1 MTLHPAP
8 LSLNDALF
16 LDFDGTL
23 APIQDDASDVSLPKG
38 GAEVILSVSKKLGGA
53 LALISGRG
61 LQDLSARVPKQV
73 WRFGNH
79 GLFTAEPGRKA
90 LAPTSFLPDDFASGL
105 TELVTTL
112 KGVEM
117 ETKGPV
123 VAIHY
128 RKAPDAETALREK
141 LPSLAASFPDY
152 SLQEGKCIF
161 EIKPKGANKGECLRK
176 AMTTPPFKERR
187 PVMIGDD
194 TTDEDAFK
202 VVNELGGM
210 SIKVGHEET
219 HAKYRLASVAA
230 VHTYLREFN
239 DAEK

>member
-1 MTLHPAP
+1 MTSYPKP
-8 LSLNDALF
+8 LSSQDAVF

-23 APIQDDASDVSLPKG
+23 APIQEEADKVALPEG
-38 GAEVILSVSKKLGGA
+38 GAEIILNLSRILGGA
-53 LALISGRG
+53 VALISGRG
-61 LQDLSARVPKQV
+61 LQDLSGRVPKEV

-79 GLFTAEPGRKA
+79 GLYSAHPGKQATAPM
-90 LAPTSFLPDDFASGL
+90 TFLPDDFMEGL
-105 TELVTTL
+105 TALTETL
-112 KGVEM
+112 RGVEI

-123 VAIHY
+123 VALHY
-128 RKAPDAETALREK
+128 RKAPNAETDLREK
-141 LPSLAASFPDY
+141 LPLLAANFPDY
-152 SLQEGKCIF
+152 NLQEGKCIF

-176 AMTTPPFKERR
+176 AMNTSPFRGRR

-210 SIKVGHEET
+210 SIKVGEEDT
-219 HAKYRLASVAA
+219 SARYRLPDVAA
-230 VHTYLREFN
+230 VYIYLKEFH